1 MSPTNGQNA
10 LAVLAAQKL
19 GNLPANLRAAMGARP
34 ADELGGGITSGF
46 AVVSIRGKAWR
57 IKHRGEERTL
67 MREDGDGP
75 RSSIDVVIVK
85 AAPQIAKIWYQSGYV
100 EGSTAPPDCWSVDGI
115 KPDPASPKLQS
126 PTCAGCPQNAWG
138 SAVRPGGS
146 GKGKA
151 CADSKRLAIVP
162 EGDMENEIH
171 GGPMLLRVP
180 PASLGA
186 VKQYADTLN
195 AIGLAPFGVVTRM
208 KFDPSTEYPAISF
221 EAVRV
226 LEEDEAETILK
237 HRASPL
243 VERILNT
250 AIDHV
255 ETDGTDKSHVGPTP
269 PLQVAPVR
277 PTEPVRNS
285 GNFTVPL
292 ANAAGPWPDKPVTPP
307 HDPVTGEID
316 PLGEG
321 SKDGEQAA
329 WDHKA
334 ALMRQ
339 VGLGDVQIEAAI
351 GKRPVIK
358 EEPKEDPRIAQLR
371 AVGLSDDQIAAAL
384 GVTPRGSDQP
394 QSVEARA
401 IKGDEQPQARR
412 GRKPK
417 AAAAPA
423 EEAPQEPVQAA
434 PEEPKAQEPQTE
446 EPASGD
452 LPADFEAAL
461 RAMLP
466 PGQPN

>member
-19 GNLPANLRAAMGARP
+19 GNLPANLRNAMGNRP

-269 PLQVAPVR
+269 PVQVAPVR
-277 PTEPVRNS
+277 PTPTPMKEAV
-285 GNFTVPL
+285 L
-292 ANAAGPWPDKPVTPP
+292 QAMEKAKPVTPP
-307 HDPVTGEID
+307 HDPETGEVKE
-316 PLGEG
+316 PEFYGLSAWETKAGAMTQLGL
-321 SKDGEQAA
+321 SYEQI
-329 WDHKA
+329 
-334 ALMRQ
+334 
-339 VGLGDVQIEAAI
+339 VAAI
-351 GKRPVIK
+351 GEPPAKK
-358 EEPKEDPRIAQLR
+358 EKPEDPRIAGMR
-371 AVGLSDDQIAAAL
+371 AIGLSDEQIAAAL

-394 QSVEARA
+394 QPETGSSSL
-401 IKGDEQPQARR
+401 KGEPTQARR

-417 AAAAPA
+417 AAAAPV
-423 EEAPQEPVQAA
+423 EEAPQEPVQAV
-434 PEEPKAQEPQTE
+434 PEEPKAQEPQTD